1 MYPDRG
7 LLFLRLQATEPTLR
21 EESRFNFFITFGG
34 VTPLSEVETFCRTGH
49 DSVLESSVFLVTL
62 HVMIT
67 PDDIFR
73 IADGAAFD
81 AAALEI
87 FRRQARECAP
97 YREYL
102 ARIGV
107 RAEHVDTPEK
117 IPYLPI
123 ELFKTHTVYCG
134 ETPPE
139 AVFTSSATTGMTPS
153 RHPMRS
159 LALYEQAFRTAFR
172 NFYGDPAGLSLYALL
187 PNYLRRKGSSLVY
200 MADRLIA
207 DCGSGG
213 FYLDDCEGLLAAM
226 ERDPKPKILLGVSY
240 ALWDLAERYAPKLR
254 DTVVMETGGM
264 KGYREEI
271 PKEEFHRI
279 LCDAFGVGEIH
290 SEYGMAELTSQAY
303 SQGGNVFR
311 CPDWMRVTARDVNAP
326 FDPLPA
332 GARGGLNIA
341 DLASWWS
348 CAFIQTQD
356 VGRVGADGA
365 FVIEGRIDHSDIR
378 GCNLLVQ

>member
-1 MYPDRG
+1 MRP
-7 LLFLRLQATEPTLR
+7 F
-21 EESRFNFFITFGG
+21 EEI
-34 VTPLSEVETFCRTGH
+34 LAI
-49 DSVLESSVFLVTL
+49 DS
-62 HVMIT
+62 
-67 PDDIFR
+67 
-73 IADGAAFD
+73 AAAFD
-81 AAALEI
+81 CAALEL
-87 FRRQARECAP
+87 FRFQAERCGV

-102 ARIGV
+102 AEIGV
-107 RAEHVDTPEK
+107 DPAAVRRVDE
-117 IPYLPI
+117 IPMLPI
-123 ELFKTHTVYCG
+123 EFFKWRDVYCG
-134 ETPPE
+134 DTEPQI
-139 AVFTSSATTGMTPS
+139 VFTSSNTGQSVASHHMMAST
-153 RHPMRS
+153 
-159 LALYEQAFRTAFR
+159 ALYEAAFTAAFER
-172 NFYGDPAGLSLYALL
+172 FYGNPARWSLYGLL
-187 PNYLRRKGSSLVY
+187 PNYLQREGSSLVY
-200 MADRLIA
+200 MVDRLIGR
-207 DCGSGG
+207 CGSGG
-213 FYLDDCEGLLAAM
+213 FYLDDYERLLADMAA
-226 ERDPKPKILLGVSY
+226 DPKPKILLGVSY

-254 DTVVMETGGM
+254 DTIVMETGGM
-264 KGYREEI
+264 KGRREEL

-279 LCDAFGVGEIH
+279 LCEAFGVDRVH

-311 CPDWMRVTARDVNAP
+311 CPGWMRVTARDVNDP